1 MTPSLAELHALA
13 AARGVPGYRL
23 LPKAELL
30 ALLEAGPPEASAAMV
45 EPVEAQP
52 EAPEPVA
59 SQPEAPEPVASE
71 PEAPRTVEPVPAAA
85 EPEGPAAPD
94 GRPVDP
100 VARVER
106 DGPLALVTLDDPGTR
121 NAVGTALLASL
132 DAACLS
138 LADDPTV
145 RLVAITG
152 AGSVFSSGALIREH
166 DGAPDGGE
174 RLTDGANAVLDRLAA
189 LPVPVVALVNGHAVG
204 GGAELALAADWRL
217 VAPQAELRFVHVGF
231 GLVPGFGGLARLA
244 RLVGPSAALH
254 LLATRAT
261 VDGRRAVALGLALD
275 CPPAHLLVQRARELA
290 QAIAESDRDAVTT
303 IKRALSNAP
312 ALDRGREREAF
323 LDAWPNRK
331 LPPGLGA

>member
-1 MTPSLAELHALA
+1 VTPSLAELHALA
-13 AARGVPGYRL
+13 AARGVPRYRT

-30 ALLEAGPPEASAAMV
+30 ALLEAGPPEAAAAIV
-45 EPVEAQP
+45 EP
-52 EAPEPVA
+52 
-59 SQPEAPEPVASE
+59 
-71 PEAPRTVEPVPAAA
+71 PAARPDA
-85 EPEGPAAPD
+85 REPDAPQPD
-94 GRPVDP
+94 APQPDARQPDAPPGRPADP

-138 LADDPTV
+138 LADDPGV

-152 AGSVFSSGALIREH
+152 AGTVFSSGALIREH
-166 DGAPDGGE
+166 DDAPDGGE

-275 CPPAHLLVQRARELA
+275 CPPAHLLVQRALELA
-290 QAIAESDRDAVTT
+290 QAIAESDRDAVRT